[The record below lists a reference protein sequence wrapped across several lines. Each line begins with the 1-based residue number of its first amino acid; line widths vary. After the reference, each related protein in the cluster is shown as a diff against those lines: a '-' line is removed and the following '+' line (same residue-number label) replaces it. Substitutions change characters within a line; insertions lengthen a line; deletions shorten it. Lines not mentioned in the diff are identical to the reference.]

1 MSIVTDHQDDFTKAV
16 DHFKQDIS
24 GLKTG
29 RANPA
34 MLDNLRVEAY
44 GVLNPINQVA
54 SVSVPEARTIV
65 IAPWDKSVMKDIER
79 AINESDININ
89 PVNDGERI
97 RLVMPLMTEE
107 SRKEMVKLM
116 NQKIEHARI
125 AIRGVRDDI
134 REQIL
139 QAEKDKEFGEDM
151 KYQLI
156 EELDKMTGVQNDL
169 LKKLGEEKEVEIMT
183 I

>member
-1 MSIVTDHQDDFTKAV
+1 MSIVTDHQADFTKAV

-139 QAEKDKEFGEDM
+139 QAEKNKEFGEDM

-156 EELDKMTGVQNDL
+156 EELDKMTSVQNDL

>member
-1 MSIVTDHQDDFTKAV
+1 MSIVSDSKDDFAKTV
-16 DHFKQDIS
+16 DHFKQDIA

-34 MLDNLRVEAY
+34 MLDNVRVEAY
-44 GVLNPINQVA
+44 GVKNPINQVA

-65 IAPWDKSVMKDIER
+65 IAPWDKSVLKDIER
-79 AINESDININ
+79 AISESDLNIN
-89 PVNDGERI
+89 PVNDGEKI

-125 AIRGVRDDI
+125 AVRGVRDDI
-134 REQIL
+134 RERVL

-151 KYQLI
+151 RYQLI
-156 EELDKMTGVQNDL
+156 EELDKLTASYNDQI
-169 LKKLGEEKEVEIMT
+169 KKLGEEKEAEIMT